1 MPVKMNAGVCH
12 LLEAPVFCKRWKDP
26 EERRCLVGGKGS
38 NAACVEWSVVPG
50 PSRS

>member
-1 MPVKMNAGVCH
+1 MTAGVHH

-38 NAACVEWSVVPG
+38 SAACVEWSAVPG